1 MEYYTAMKMNEIRL
15 FAVTWIYLKIIILN
29 EVRKMDKYHM
39 LFFYMKSKKK
49 DTNELIYKIEID
61 SQRKQSMENNLWL
74 PKGKVEEGYIKSLGL
89 A

>member
-1 MEYYTAMKMNEIRL
+1 MISL
-15 FAVTWIYLKIIILN
+15 LDKI
-29 EVRKMDKYHM
+29 
-39 LFFYMKSKKK
+39 KKK